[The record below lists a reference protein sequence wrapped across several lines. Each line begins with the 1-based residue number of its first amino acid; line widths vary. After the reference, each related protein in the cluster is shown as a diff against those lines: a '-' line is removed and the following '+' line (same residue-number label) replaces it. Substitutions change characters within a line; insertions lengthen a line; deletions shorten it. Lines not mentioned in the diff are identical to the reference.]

1 MGFACHITIA
11 YSIFYEE
18 FSYPFVSF
26 QLLRTPTAVVT
37 LLVKHE
43 HPHPLLK
50 IQTVL
55 IIEGK
60 HFKIYQFC
68 GIKLQMG
75 VHIMVNKL
83 FLNFSL
89 NISPKRINII

>member
-11 YSIFYEE
+11 YSIFYET

-50 IQTVL
+50 IQTML
-55 IIEGK
+55 IIEGQNVK
-60 HFKIYQFC
+60 FYQFC
-68 GIKLQMG
+68 KIKLQW
-75 VHIMVNKL
+75 V
-83 FLNFSL
+83 F
-89 NISPKRINII
+89 ISW